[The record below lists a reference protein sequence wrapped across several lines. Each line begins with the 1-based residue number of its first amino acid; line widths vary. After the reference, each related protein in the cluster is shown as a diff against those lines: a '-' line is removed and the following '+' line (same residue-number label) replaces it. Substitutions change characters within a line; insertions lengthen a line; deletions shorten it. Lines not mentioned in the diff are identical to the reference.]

1 MHTYPLDTYAMRL
14 YLGRRLAGLRRAG
27 CALARAFHR
36 AYAGMR
42 RFNDQ
47 QRRLAARRMSVEGFM
62 GQPDSAPQT
71 YGEFLFRTSGPLLHE
86 PSATARLSGHGV
98 H

>member
-1 MHTYPLDTYAMRL
+1 MHTYPLDSYALRL
-14 YLGRRLAGLRRAG
+14 YLGRRLARLGRAG
-27 CALARAFHR
+27 CALARVFRR

-47 QRRLAARRMSVEGFM
+47 QQRLAARRMSVENYM
-62 GQPDSAPQT
+62 GQPDGAPEH
-71 YGEFLFRTSGPLLHE
+71 YGEFLFRTRGPLMHE
-86 PSATARLSGHGV
+86 PSATARLAGQGV